1 MVQALISITVSNTK
15 IIYNYFGDVHSD
27 EAGDKPGGRNEAG
40 LTIQQLDPV
49 HINGLTHNGKVNG
62 FSQHTI
68 NITSNPLAETS
79 QDKVSFF

>member
-1 MVQALISITVSNTK
+1 MCA
-15 IIYNYFGDVHSD
+15 D
-27 EAGDKPGGRNEAG
+27 EAGDKAGSRNEAG

-49 HINGLTHNGKVNG
+49 HINGITHNGKVNG

-79 QDKVSFF
+79 QDKVSFFFKYSSISSDVQTFKLLAE